1 MRFSLLIPTRGRP
14 DGLTKCV
21 ESALDTAD
29 DPAQVDIWCYRDDDD
44 ESYND
49 LDLPVAW
56 VTGPRITLSRTWNV
70 LDAASG
76 GDIVCHC
83 GDDIIFQSN
92 GWDSAV
98 RGAFSQYADRIAFVY
113 GRDGAQDAE
122 LGTHGFVSRQW
133 IDAVG
138 YFCPPLFS
146 HDYNDTWLNVVA
158 EVVGRRVFLPDVLM
172 EHMHW
177 LWGKS
182 DHDQT
187 YLDHEAFGVRDD
199 VRGLWLATDE
209 LRARDA
215 NRLKA
220 VMS

>member
-1 MRFSLLIPTRGRP
+1 MRFALLIPTRGRAES
-14 DGLTKCV
+14 LARCV
-21 ESALDTAD
+21 ESAFDTAD
-29 DPAQVDIWCYRDDDD
+29 DSAQVDIWCYRDEDDG
-44 ESYND
+44 SYEG
-49 LDLPVAW
+49 LDLPVSW

-76 GDIVCHC
+76 GDIVCHL
-83 GDDIIFQSN
+83 GDDIIFRSP
-92 GWDSAV
+92 GWDSEV
-98 RGAFSQYADRIAFVY
+98 RGAFSRFADRIAFVY
-113 GRDGAQDAE
+113 GRDGAQDAN

-158 EVVGRRVFLPDVLM
+158 ELVGRRVFLPDLLM

-177 LWGKS
+177 IWGKS

-187 YLDHEAFGVRDD
+187 YVDHEGFGARDN
-199 VRGLWLATDE
+199 VSQLWLDTGD
-209 LRARDA
+209 LRLRDA
-215 NRLKA
+215 ERLKA
-220 VMS
+220 AMS

>member
-1 MRFSLLIPTRGRP
+1 MLIPTRGRP
-14 DGLTKCV
+14 ESLAGCV
-21 ESALDTAD
+21 ESALETAD
-29 DPAQVDIWCYRDDDD
+29 DSDRVEFWCYRDDDD
-44 ESYND
+44 TSYED
-49 LDLPVAW
+49 SDLPVRW

-76 GDIVCHC
+76 GDIVCHL
-83 GDDIIFQSN
+83 GDDIVFRSD

-98 RGAFSQYADRIAFVY
+98 RGAFWEYADRIAFVY
-113 GRDGAQDAE
+113 GRDGVQDAN

-158 EVVGRRVFLPDVLM
+158 DAVGRRVFLSDVFM

-177 LWGKS
+177 IWGKS
-182 DHDQT
+182 EHDQT
-187 YLDHEAFGVRDD
+187 YLDHEAFGVRDG
-199 VRGLWLATDE
+199 VRAIWQSTAE
-209 LRARDA
+209 LRVRDA
-215 NRLKA
+215 ERLQA